1 MITDI
6 PQSNILESTDSPDQ
20 KLAADGGPAAVTAG
34 RPASFLLGPQ
44 EIGEEEIEA
53 VTAVL
58 RGKTLFRYAD
68 RENSVVA
75 KFEELFKEKTQ
86 ARYAL
91 AVNSGT
97 SALLSGL
104 IGIGVSQGDEV
115 LVPAY
120 TYIATAAAV
129 LAVGAFPVLVE
140 IDGSFTMDPE
150 DLEKKITPRTTAVI
164 PVHMRG
170 VPCDME
176 KIMKVARAHNL
187 KVLEDCAQ
195 ANGGSFQGRPLGI
208 WGDAGAFSMQ
218 HYKIIT
224 AGEGGVLV
232 TQDEEIYGRA
242 AVYHDSAYAFWMER
256 QGSEQDQQRW
266 KDLCFLGQN
275 FRQSELH
282 GALALEQLKKRDR
295 ILERTRAIKKRF
307 WQACEE
313 IPGAEMEHVRD
324 REGDCG
330 ISLVLFMESPE
341 EAGRVAKLLKAEGVQ
356 CGTKFSKEIPD
367 RHFFYHWNYI
377 MEKRTPHS
385 SGFPWTG
392 TDRPC
397 QVEYTREMCPKSLAW
412 VERSVVFAITQTMTG
427 AYVDDVCRAIR
438 KVAKAMRNA

>member
-1 MITDI
+1 MTTAIA
-6 PQSNILESTDSPDQ
+6 SPDIIKSINTTEE
-20 KLAADGGPAAVTAG
+20 KLAAEGGPAAVTSD
-34 RPASFLLGPQ
+34 RPESFLLGPQ
-44 EIGEEEIEA
+44 EIGEEEIDA

-58 RGKTLFRYAD
+58 RSKTLFRFAD
-68 RENSVVA
+68 QKNSVVG

-86 ARYAL
+86 VRHAL

-97 SALLSGL
+97 SALVSGL

-129 LAVGAFPVLVE
+129 LAVGAFPVMVE
-140 IDGSFTMDPE
+140 IDASFTMDPE
-150 DLEKKITPRTTAVI
+150 DLERKITPRSTAVI

-195 ANGGSFQGRPLGI
+195 ANGGSFRGRPLGS

-224 AGEGGVLV
+224 AGEGGVVV
-232 TQDEEIYGRA
+232 TQDEEIHGRA
-242 AVYHDSAYAFWMER
+242 AIYHDSAYAFWMEN
-256 QGSEQDQQRW
+256 QGTENEQQRW

-307 WQACEE
+307 WEACEE
-313 IPGAEMEHVRD
+313 IPGVEMEHVRD

-330 ISLVLFMESPE
+330 ISLALFMDSPQE
-341 EAGRVAKLLKAEGVQ
+341 VGRLARLLKAEGVQ
-356 CGTKFSKEIPD
+356 CGTKFSKDIPD
-367 RHFFYHWNYI
+367 RHFVYHWNYVL
-377 MEKRTPHS
+377 EKRTPHR
-385 SGFPWTG
+385 SGFPWLG
-392 TDRPC
+392 TDRHC
-397 QVEYTREMCPKSLAW
+397 QVEYSQEMCPQSLAW
-412 VERSVVFAITQTMTG
+412 VERSAVFPITQVMTDP
-427 AYVDDVCRAIR
+427 YVDDVCRAIR
-438 KVAKAMRNA
+438 KVARAF

>member
-1 MITDI
+1 MNTVISQT
-6 PQSNILESTDSPDQ
+6 NKHKSTDSPDQ
-20 KLAADGGPAAVTAG
+20 KLAAEGGPAAVTAD
-34 RPASFLLGPQ
+34 RPTSFLHGPQ
-44 EIGEEEIEA
+44 EIGEEEIQA

-75 KFEELFKEKTQ
+75 KFEDLFKEKTQ

-97 SALLSGL
+97 SALIAGL

-129 LAVGAFPVLVE
+129 LAVGAYPVLVE

-150 DLEKKITPRTTAVI
+150 DLEKKITPRTSAVI

-195 ANGGSFQGRPLGI
+195 ANGGSFRGKPLGI
-208 WGDAGAFSMQ
+208 WGHAGAFSMQ

-232 TQDEEIYGRA
+232 TQDEEIYARTA
-242 AVYHDSAYAFWMER
+242 IYHDSAYAFWMER
-256 QGSEQDQQRW
+256 QEDEKGQQRW

-295 ILERTRAIKKRF
+295 ILDRTRAIKKRF

-330 ISLVLFMESPE
+330 ISLVLFMDSPE
-341 EAGRVAKLLKAEGVQ
+341 EAGKVAKLLKAEGVQ
-356 CGTKFSKEIPD
+356 CGTKFSKDIPD

-397 QVEYTREMCPKSLAW
+397 HLEYTREMCPKSLAW
-412 VERSVVFAITQTMTG
+412 VERSVVFAITQTMSD
-427 AYVDDVCRAIR
+427 AYVNDVCKAIK
-438 KVAKAMRNA
+438 KVALALK